1 MRLITASLLLALLTG
16 CATSAVTYE
25 KAKEIPTDRVVLKT
39 QGKYVFTVIRDEGW
53 TGSGCYADLYIDEE
67 LAAKFESGEKS
78 TFRTDEN
85 RVMLKV
91 TNSGAALCSYDGGTN
106 HYEVTLELDK
116 HKIYRIHMN
125 NDGAGLQILAGGIYK
140 D

>member
-1 MRLITASLLLALLTG
+1 MKMITISLVLFMLGG
-16 CATSAVTYE
+16 CATSEVKYD
-25 KAKEIPTDRVVLKT
+25 KAKEVPVDRVALKT
-39 QGKYVFTVIRDEGW
+39 QGKYSFTVIRDEGW

-78 TFRTDEN
+78 TFRTDQN

-106 HYEVTLELDK
+106 YYEAFLELDK

-125 NDGAGLQILAGGIYK
+125 YDGAGLQILAGGIYK